1 MALMRRDTQEQFQR
15 RESVLPL
22 EHTRLMGG
30 SDEKTDVIAWS
41 LSPATQFVVGV
52 I

>member
-1 MALMRRDTQEQFQR
+1 MVLKRGDVQEQFQR

-30 SDEKTDVIAWS
+30 SNEKTHVIVWS